1 MNLVQ
6 RVQDILLRPKHTWP
20 EIEAEST
27 DAATLY
33 REYVLILA
41 AIPAIAGFIGL
52 SIIGAGAFGVSFRL
66 PIVSGLVQAIV
77 SYGLSLV
84 MVYVLALIVD
94 SLAPSFGGQRSPI
107 QALKLVAYAS
117 TAGFVGGIFGLLPSL
132 AVLGALVGLYSVYLF
147 YTGVPVLMKCPA
159 DKALVYTVVFALCAI
174 VASLVLGA
182 LLSVFTPAPRM
193 PVGAL
198 PLALPLA

>member
-6 RVQDILLRPKHTWP
+6 RVQDILLHPKRTWP

-52 SIIGAGAFGVSFRL
+52 SIVGAGAFGVSFRL
-66 PIVSGLVQAIV
+66 PIVTGLVQAVV
-77 SYGLSLV
+77 SYVLSLV

-94 SLAPSFGGQRSPI
+94 ALAPSFGGQRSPI

-117 TAGFVGGIFGLLPSL
+117 TAGFVGGIFSLLPSL

-147 YTGVPVLMKCPA
+147 
-159 DKALVYTVVFALCAI
+159 
-174 VASLVLGA
+174 S
-182 LLSVFTPAPRM
+182 TPACRCS
-193 PVGAL
+193 
-198 PLALPLA
+198 

>member
-6 RVQDILLRPKHTWP
+6 RVQDILLRPKRTWP
-20 EIEAEST
+20 EIAAEST
-27 DAATLY
+27 DTATLY
-33 REYVLILA
+33 RDYLLILA
-41 AIPAIAGFIGL
+41 AIPAVAGFIGL
-52 SIIGAGAFGVSFRL
+52 SIIGAGVFGVRFRV

-77 SYGLSLV
+77 SYVLSLV

-94 SLAPSFGGQRSPI
+94 ALAPSFGGRRNPI

-117 TAGFVGGIFGLLPSL
+117 TAGFAGGIFGLLPAL

-147 YTGVPVLMKCPA
+147 YIGVPVLMECPA
-159 DKALVYTVVFALCAI
+159 EKALVYTVVFALCAI
-174 VASLVLGA
+174 VASVVLGA

-193 PVGAL
+193 PVGAWL
-198 PLALPLA
+198 PILTVA

>member
-6 RVQDILLRPKHTWP
+6 RVQDILLRPKRTWP
-20 EIEAEST
+20 EIAAEPT
-27 DAATLY
+27 DTATLY
-33 REYVLILA
+33 RDYLLILA
-41 AIPAIAGFIGL
+41 AIPAVAGFIGL
-52 SIIGAGAFGVSFRL
+52 SIIGAGVFGVRFRV

-77 SYGLSLV
+77 SYVLSLV

-94 SLAPSFGGQRSPI
+94 ALAPSFGGRRSPI

-147 YTGVPVLMKCPA
+147 YVGVPVLMECPA
-159 DKALVYTVVFALCAI
+159 EKALVYTVVFALCAI
-174 VASLVLGA
+174 LASVVLGA
-182 LLSVFTPAPRM
+182 LLSVFTPAPRL

-198 PLALPLA
+198 FPALPVA